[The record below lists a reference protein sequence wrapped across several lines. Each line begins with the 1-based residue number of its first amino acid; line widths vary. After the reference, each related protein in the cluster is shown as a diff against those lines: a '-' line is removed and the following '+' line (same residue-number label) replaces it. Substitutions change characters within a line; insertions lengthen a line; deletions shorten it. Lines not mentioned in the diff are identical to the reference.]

1 MSALLIATGIVLFFI
16 LIAAADWERDKK
28 RAAERQRR
36 YNENNISTQK
46 ANTMS
51 NSSNSRAVNDVPRAS
66 IYNTSITPQYMADNI
81 DALCRWEQQE
91 DKWHY
96 VVISEK
102 LQGKYIEISS
112 NLWGYFNEKP
122 VDFGKVVGHIKVQ
135 LFTEQFVWADI
146 DVTAPIAGVLFFHKQ
161 SEYSVRDVIATI
173 DTAPDVI
180 AKYEAI
186 EQQKKE
192 ILRLR
197 RIAEVEHEA
206 ERERMR
212 LIQIE
217 ADRIDAERRQEEY
230 VIRLAK
236 EKMEREQAERD
247 EIAAK
252 IKERHRLR
260 QLEKE
265 VEMELIEKG
274 EILKDAR
281 RPPIPRDVRDA
292 VYNRDGG
299 RCVECGSTD
308 NLHFDHIIPF
318 SKGGATNVENLQIL
332 CQKCNLAKS
341 NKIG

>member
-36 YNENNISTQK
+36 YNENNTSTQK
-46 ANTMS
+46 
-51 NSSNSRAVNDVPRAS
+51 
-66 IYNTSITPQYMADNI
+66 
-81 DALCRWEQQE
+81 
-91 DKWHY
+91 
-96 VVISEK
+96 
-102 LQGKYIEISS
+102 
-112 NLWGYFNEKP
+112 
-122 VDFGKVVGHIKVQ
+122 
-135 LFTEQFVWADI
+135 
-146 DVTAPIAGVLFFHKQ
+146 TAPITSYKANDDADKQASSSSSISNISHDKSHVLLDNGHYINGECHSKHQTNLTLFDAIFTWKSTGNNITELYYGRFSINGDEKQINFVNYKDKDAFFIKEGDDISSFMALYYGCVRVVSPCTGLVYIKSAYCNMWNQ
-161 SEYSVRDVIATI
+161 NRYPQYIQPDSVILII
-173 DTAPDVI
+173 DSNPDVI
-180 AKYEAI
+180 AKCKKDI
-186 EQQKKE
+186 EDDN
-192 ILRLR
+192 
-197 RIAEVEHEA
+197 
-206 ERERMR
+206 ERERVR
-212 LIQIE
+212 IIE
-217 ADRIDAERRQEEY
+217 
-230 VIRLAK
+230 K
-236 EKMEREQAERD
+236 EKK

-318 SKGGATNVENLQIL
+318 SKGGASNVENLQIL